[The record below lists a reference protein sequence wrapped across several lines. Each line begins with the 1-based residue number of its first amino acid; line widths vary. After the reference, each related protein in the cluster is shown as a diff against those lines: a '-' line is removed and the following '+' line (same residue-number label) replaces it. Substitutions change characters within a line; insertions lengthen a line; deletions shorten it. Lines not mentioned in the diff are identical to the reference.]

1 MIMGTYFENKFYMK
15 LGLVLAVI
23 GILFI
28 GLYSPI
34 YDYIFEIS
42 KFQNMALA
50 GKHLFGSI
58 EDQRVTFIEKKAE
71 KPRID
76 FLKKLLEFN
85 GFEVVIQEDK
95 RKTEE
100 EPQLYT
106 LGVTDMTFHPTIWV
120 FERRLKT
127 LDGQHKVT
135 QDYWNQLSED
145 ANPAYWKND

>member
-1 MIMGTYFENKFYMK
+1 M
-15 LGLVLAVI
+15 
-23 GILFI
+23 
-28 GLYSPI
+28 S
-34 YDYIFEIS
+34 
-42 KFQNMALA
+42 LA

-58 EDQRVTFIEKKAE
+58 EDQRVTFVEKKTG
-71 KPRID
+71 KDRVD

-95 RKTEE
+95 RKSDE

-106 LGVTDMTFHPTIWV
+106 IGVTDMTFHPTIWV

-127 LDGQHKVT
+127 LDGLHKVT